1 MDEVKGVTVLEK
13 TNVAANVADPNH
25 KGRTRRWLLGKVP
38 LAAAAA
44 IGGSALL
51 GKRASA
57 ADGGAVLAGNTTTA
71 EHRTSVLYD
80 GTTGFTGVVLLGNDS
95 FYSGANALYPA
106 AAGGFAGA
114 GDSVGAGGVA
124 NGVYG
129 YTDNGSGHGVVGYN
143 SNFVAGAG
151 SGVLGQAFSS
161 TGAGVTGTNTLG
173 TAVSG
178 TSAST
183 AASATALLG
192 LISSASPG
200 GFSAAV
206 RGQNNGT
213 GGSGIGVWGS
223 QSGSGWG
230 LYGTAASGVGVV
242 ASGGS
247 GLGASLIGLRA
258 PLNLSPAGTPGAPTT
273 GFHAVGDVYADS
285 RGTQWLCSAAGTPGT
300 FAPVQTGGL
309 GKSLFTAVITTQKSL
324 ANSDG
329 VTWTDMD
336 AINLVLSIT
345 PAYDCQAI
353 LSANADLWTA
363 NAGFN
368 QDIGISVSGGAYP
381 TAAGQPEAWKES
393 GGFAGTFSP
402 NAAYV
407 ETVVALVAGTTYSI
421 KARWKT
427 NKPGTSTIVCGAG
440 PINGNFS
447 PTRLTARLVV
457 S

>member
-13 TNVAANVADPNH
+13 TNVAANGADPNNA
-25 KGRTRRWLLGKVP
+25 GRTRRWLLGKVP

-80 GTTGFTGVVLLGNDS
+80 GATGFTGVVLLGNDS

-161 TGAGVTGTNTLG
+161 TGAAVT
-173 TAVSG
+173 G

-230 LYGTAASGVGVV
+230 LYGTAASGVGV
-242 ASGGS
+242 
-247 GLGASLIGLRA
+247 
-258 PLNLSPAGTPGAPTT
+258 
-273 GFHAVGDVYADS
+273 
-285 RGTQWLCSAAGTPGT
+285 
-300 FAPVQTGGL
+300 
-309 GKSLFTAVITTQKSL
+309 
-324 ANSDG
+324 
-329 VTWTDMD
+329 
-336 AINLVLSIT
+336 
-345 PAYDCQAI
+345 
-353 LSANADLWTA
+353 
-363 NAGFN
+363 
-368 QDIGISVSGGAYP
+368 
-381 TAAGQPEAWKES
+381 
-393 GGFAGTFSP
+393 
-402 NAAYV
+402 
-407 ETVVALVAGTTYSI
+407 
-421 KARWKT
+421 
-427 NKPGTSTIVCGAG
+427 
-440 PINGNFS
+440 
-447 PTRLTARLVV
+447 
-457 S
+457 